1 MSHGFQVSFSL
12 SEFTMA
18 AVLITI
24 AALAVSFYTKQ
35 STKQLSTDVV
45 VRPSEPTVNNY
56 YITVP
61 TPQIHLKVV
70 VPKPEPQPKTD
81 MYIEP
86 LPSQSPAEPQAQPK
100 TKVWDNDNLLRASA
114 KERQ

>member
-1 MSHGFQVSFSL
+1 MNHGFRVSFSF

-35 STKQLSTDVV
+35 PTKPTEAAVH
-45 VRPSEPTVNNY
+45 PSEPTVNNY

-70 VPKPEPQPKTD
+70 VPKPEPQPQTD

-86 LPSQSPAEPQAQPK
+86 LPQEPPAPEPQAEKP
-100 TKVWDNDNLLRASA
+100 KVWDNDNLLRAS
-114 KERQ
+114 KESQ

>member
-35 STKQLSTDVV
+35 PMKQPSTETV
-45 VRPSEPTVNNY
+45 VRHEPTVNNY

-70 VPKPEPQPKTD
+70 VPKPEPQPQTD

-86 LPSQSPAEPQAQPK
+86 LPPQPPAEPQAQPK
-100 TKVWDNDNLLRASA
+100 TKVWDNDNLLRASV